1 MTFLFLEKGMGDGAS
16 CICRRYNKANNKYLT
31 SYYPKKEQ
39 NITIDWEKINLHDYA
54 MSKSLPTGRFKWPD
68 PTKFKIDVMKTVR
81 KLAF

>member
-1 MTFLFLEKGMGDGAS
+1 MTFLFLEKGMGDCIS
-16 CICRRYNKANNKYLT
+16 CICRRYNKRNNKYLT

-54 MSKSLPTGRFKWPD
+54 IKSLPTSRLKWSD

-81 KLAF
+81 EFAF